1 MVTTIT
7 ADLGDAM
14 VKDKQNTGRNEQ
26 QRHRILDRLNAIALS
41 VYGPGDRLDQSQEGE
56 HISKAAEQWYQEIQE
71 HFYVEKDQHGT
82 EYLYH
87 RDDSGE
93 GTNTGSSRN

>member
-1 MVTTIT
+1 M
-7 ADLGDAM
+7 ARNR
-14 VKDKQNTGRNEQ
+14 QNTNQDGE
-26 QRHRILDRLNAIALS
+26 QRHRILDRLNAIAMS
-41 VYGPGDRLDQSQEGE
+41 VYGPGDRTAQAQAGE
-56 HISKAAEQWYQEIQE
+56 HMSEAAETWYQEVQE
-71 HFYVEKDQHGT
+71 HFYVEKDEHGN

>member
-1 MVTTIT
+1 MVKHKQT
-7 ADLGDAM
+7 ADRDG
-14 VKDKQNTGRNEQ
+14 E
-26 QRHRILDRLNAIALS
+26 QRHRILDRLNDIALS
-41 VYGPGDRLDQSQEGE
+41 IYGPGDRLDQSQEGE
-56 HISKAAEQWYQEIQE
+56 HISKAAEQWYQEVQE
-71 HFYVEKDQHGT
+71 HFYVEQDEHGN

>member
-1 MVTTIT
+1 MS
-7 ADLGDAM
+7 
-14 VKDKQNTGRNEQ
+14 E
-26 QRHRILDRLNAIALS
+26 
-41 VYGPGDRLDQSQEGE
+41 
-56 HISKAAEQWYQEIQE
+56 AAQTWYQEVQE
-71 HFYVEKDQHGT
+71 HFYVEKDEHGN

>member
-1 MVTTIT
+1 MVRNR
-7 ADLGDAM
+7 
-14 VKDKQNTGRNEQ
+14 QNTNRDGEQ
-26 QRHRILDRLNAIALS
+26 HHRILDRLNAIAMR
-41 VYGPGDRLDQSQEGE
+41 VYGPGDRLAQSQEGE
-56 HISKAAEQWYQEIQE
+56 QMSEAARTWYQEGQE
-71 HFYVEKDQHGT
+71 HFYVEKDEHGN

>member
-1 MVTTIT
+1 M
-7 ADLGDAM
+7 ARN
-14 VKDKQNTGRNEQ
+14 KRNTNQDSE
-26 QRHRILDRLNAIALS
+26 QRHRILDRLNAIAMS
-41 VYGPGDRLDQSQEGE
+41 VYGPGDRMGQTQEGE
-56 HISKAAEQWYQEIQE
+56 HMSEAAETWYQEVQE
-71 HFYVEKDQHGT
+71 HFYVEKDEHGN